1 MNREQ
6 TFEQFVDTFFGK
18 TLPVIAKNVSNV
30 WEPIAKEYWY
40 PRESSLGAINIQET
54 EKEYKFE
61 LVVPGFTKEDIKIE
75 VEDNLLVISAK
86 VEDSKTEEKWS
97 RKEFA
102 KKSFVRSFNIPED
115 ALIEGITAKAENGVL
130 FMNIPKTI
138 PEKKIKKIVID

>member
-1 MNREQ
+1 MNNREQ

-18 TLPVIAKNVSNV
+18 LPVIVKNVSSAL
-30 WEPIAKEYWY
+30 EPIANEWY
-40 PRESSLGAINIQET
+40 NRESSLGAINIKET
-54 EKEYKFE
+54 EKEYKLE

-86 VEDSKTEEKWS
+86 VEDSTTEEKWF

-102 KKSFVRSFNIPED
+102 KKSFVRSFNVPED
-115 ALIEGITAKAENGVL
+115 ALIEGITAKVENGVL

-138 PEKKIKKIVID
+138 PEKKTKKIVID